1 MSPLTQVS
9 TTVRSV
15 VAKFCTSVPNV
26 FNRLKSIIYGVI
38 VDSTDYIYNLG
49 KSILSCF
56 CIPVTNQTTVSKVV
70 QTHPV
75 SKEVLS
81 VSSTCVSD
89 PQLSYELPSLPN
101 DDCDKSEDQI
111 FIDKYSSQISCSS
124 VGRSV
129 VPQKQIVQHNSDAS
143 GQNIALIVVPK
154 PMLSPA
160 HPQIVDR
167 IVQSAHIQVF
177 SANSDQNKILRA
189 NTVSSPPL
197 ASRQINSNLTIVTT
211 HIPVFPTNSDQNKIL
226 CPKTVSS
233 PPLAVRSRDLNSTVL
248 CKKKDLFSSLRRSI
262 ESVPFMLLSKS
273 TQFLLSIFESVSGAF
288 SVCPG
293 FFYSAFMY
301 FLSLC
306 LVSLRHSFDN
316 RAHVLRA
323 YRYVFGDTGHELR
336 KCLHFVPQFFSY
348 IYVNK

>member
-1 MSPLTQVS
+1 MSLLTQVS

-15 VAKFCTSVPNV
+15 AVKFCNAASSSEKFVLTSVTSV
-26 FNRLKSIIYGVI
+26 FNRLKSNIYKVF
-38 VDSTDYIYNLG
+38 VDSTDYISNLG

-56 CIPVTNQTTVSKVV
+56 CIPITNRTTVSKVV
-70 QTHPV
+70 TQTHPV
-75 SKEVLS
+75 SKEVPR
-81 VSSTCVSD
+81 VSTTCVSD
-89 PQLSYELPSLPN
+89 QQLSDELPSLPN
-101 DDCDKSEDQI
+101 DDGDKSEDQI
-111 FIDKYSSQISCSS
+111 FIDEYTSQISCSS

-143 GQNIALIVVPK
+143 GQNIVVPK

-160 HPQIVDR
+160 LPQIVAR
-167 IVQSAHIQVF
+167 IVQS
-177 SANSDQNKILRA
+177 D
-189 NTVSSPPL
+189 
-197 ASRQINSNLTIVTT
+197 
-211 HIPVFPTNSDQNKIL
+211 HIPAGFANSDQNKIL

-233 PPLAVRSRDLNSTVL
+233 LPLAVRSRDLNSTVL

-262 ESVPFMLLSKS
+262 ESVPFMPLSKS

-293 FFYSAFMY
+293 FFYSAFLY